1 MILPSF
7 LNMYVGYFGS
17 FYCAGCSRVMF
28 FLAFHGGGG
37 IEVAQFVTLEKA
49 GSCFPRGQGDA
60 ERVGV

>member
-1 MILPSF
+1 MH
-7 LNMYVGYFGS
+7 VGYFGS

-28 FLAFHGGGG
+28 FLAFHGGGD